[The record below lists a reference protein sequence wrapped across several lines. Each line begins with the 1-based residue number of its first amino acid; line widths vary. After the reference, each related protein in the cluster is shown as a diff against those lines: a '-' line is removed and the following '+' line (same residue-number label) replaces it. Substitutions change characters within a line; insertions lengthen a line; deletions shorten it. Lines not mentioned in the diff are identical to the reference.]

1 MAYDKNRGRAA
12 GTPSFYKTVGQKHTH
27 GENTGEWTR
36 EQRARHEEGDFKPR
50 APKGGERFDAPKDFK
65 RDDRRPARPDNRGN
79 YEHGG
84 APARGTRNRSVSPDR
99 PIYQDAFEG
108 APEFERRPAPARAQ
122 RFDERRPAPA
132 RAQSFDEHRPAPLR
146 EPRFEERR
154 PATMRE
160 PRFDEHRPA
169 PMPAP
174 RFDERRPA
182 PVPPMPAPQ
191 APELIENIIVGRNPI
206 REAVKNGRELERI
219 LVQRG
224 ELSGSAREIV
234 AKARERHIVVQEVDK
249 ARLDAI
255 YPNHQGMI
263 AYASA
268 ASYSTVDEMFAD
280 AEAKGEKPFLIVL
293 DGITD
298 PHNLGAIIRTAE
310 CVGAHGVIIQQRRS
324 VGLTPAA
331 VKAAAGAAEYMK
343 VAKVV
348 NITRTLAELKERGV
362 WVIGADMDGQKLSET
377 DLTGAT
383 ALVIGA
389 EGEGISRLVK
399 DECDLTVA
407 LPMRGHIDS
416 LNASV
421 AAGVL
426 MYAVRTARG
435 D

>member
-84 APARGTRNRSVSPDR
+84 TPARGTRNRSVSPDR

-132 RAQSFDEHRPAPLR
+132 RTQSFDEHRPAPMR
-146 EPRFEERR
+146 EPHFEERR
-154 PATMRE
+154 PAPMRE

-174 RFDERRPA
+174 RFDERRHA

-191 APELIENIIVGRNPI
+191 DPELIENIIVGRNPI

-268 ASYSTVDEMFAD
+268 ASYSTVDDMFAD

>member
-65 RDDRRPARPDNRGN
+65 RDDRRPARPDNRGH

-84 APARGTRNRSVSPDR
+84 VPARGTRNRSVSPDR

-122 RFDERRPAPA
+122 RFDE
-132 RAQSFDEHRPAPLR
+132 HRPAPMR
-146 EPRFEERR
+146 EPHFEERR
-154 PATMRE
+154 PAPMRE
-160 PRFDEHRPA
+160 PRFNEHRPA

-191 APELIENIIVGRNPI
+191 DPELIENIIVGRNPI

-268 ASYSTVDEMFAD
+268 ASYSTVDDMFAD

-426 MYAVRTARG
+426 MYEIARARAK
-435 D
+435 

>member
-65 RDDRRPARPDNRGN
+65 RDDRRPARPDNRGH
-79 YEHGG
+79 YEYGG

-146 EPRFEERR
+146 EPRF
-154 PATMRE
+154 
-160 PRFDEHRPA
+160 DEHRPA

-191 APELIENIIVGRNPI
+191 DPELIENIIVGRNPI

-268 ASYSTVDEMFAD
+268 ASYSTVDDMFAD

>member
-36 EQRARHEEGDFKPR
+36 EQRARHEDGDFKPR

-65 RDDRRPARPDNRGN
+65 RDDRRPARPDNRGH

-132 RAQSFDEHRPAPLR
+132 RTQSFDERRPAPMR
-146 EPRFEERR
+146 EPHFEERR
-154 PATMRE
+154 PAPMRE

-191 APELIENIIVGRNPI
+191 DPELIENIIVGRNPI

-268 ASYSTVDEMFAD
+268 ASYSTVDDMFAD

-362 WVIGADMDGQKLSET
+362 WVIGADMDGQ
-377 DLTGAT
+377 
-383 ALVIGA
+383 
-389 EGEGISRLVK
+389 
-399 DECDLTVA
+399 
-407 LPMRGHIDS
+407 
-416 LNASV
+416 
-421 AAGVL
+421 
-426 MYAVRTARG
+426 
-435 D
+435 

>member
-99 PIYQDAFEG
+99 PIYQDAFES

-122 RFDERRPAPA
+122 RFDERRPAPM
-132 RAQSFDEHRPAPLR
+132 R
-146 EPRFEERR
+146 EPHFEERR
-154 PATMRE
+154 PAPMREPHFEERRPAPMRE
-160 PRFDEHRPA
+160 PRFDAHRPA

-174 RFDERRPA
+174 RFDERSPA

-191 APELIENIIVGRNPI
+191 DPELIENIIVGRNPI

-268 ASYSTVDEMFAD
+268 ASYSTVDDMFAD

>member
-65 RDDRRPARPDNRGN
+65 RDDRRPARPDNRGH

-132 RAQSFDEHRPAPLR
+132 RTQSFDEHRPAPMR

-154 PATMRE
+154 PAPLRE
-160 PRFDEHRPA
+160 
-169 PMPAP
+169 P

-191 APELIENIIVGRNPI
+191 DPELIENIIVGRNPI

-268 ASYSTVDEMFAD
+268 ASYSTVDDMFAD

>member
-1 MAYDKNRGRAA
+1 
-12 GTPSFYKTVGQKHTH
+12 
-27 GENTGEWTR
+27 
-36 EQRARHEEGDFKPR
+36 
-50 APKGGERFDAPKDFK
+50 
-65 RDDRRPARPDNRGN
+65 
-79 YEHGG
+79 
-84 APARGTRNRSVSPDR
+84 
-99 PIYQDAFEG
+99 
-108 APEFERRPAPARAQ
+108 
-122 RFDERRPAPA
+122 
-132 RAQSFDEHRPAPLR
+132 
-146 EPRFEERR
+146 
-154 PATMRE
+154 
-160 PRFDEHRPA
+160 
-169 PMPAP
+169 MP
-174 RFDERRPA
+174 
-182 PVPPMPAPQ
+182 PP
-191 APELIENIIVGRNPI
+191 
-206 REAVKNGRELERI
+206 
-219 LVQRG
+219 
-224 ELSGSAREIV
+224 
-234 AKARERHIVVQEVDK
+234 
-249 ARLDAI
+249 
-255 YPNHQGMI
+255 
-263 AYASA
+263 
-268 ASYSTVDEMFAD
+268 ASYSTVDDMFAD
-280 AEAKGEKPFLIVL
+280 AETKGEKPFLIVL

>member
-65 RDDRRPARPDNRGN
+65 RDDRRPARPDNRGH

-122 RFDERRPAPA
+122 RFDERRPAPM
-132 RAQSFDEHRPAPLR
+132 R
-146 EPRFEERR
+146 EPHFEERR
-154 PATMRE
+154 PAPMRE

-169 PMPAP
+169 PLREP

-191 APELIENIIVGRNPI
+191 DPELIENIIVGRNPI

-268 ASYSTVDEMFAD
+268 ASYSTVDDMFAD

>member
-65 RDDRRPARPDNRGN
+65 RDDRRPARPDNRGH

-84 APARGTRNRSVSPDR
+84 APAHGTRNRSVSPDR

-132 RAQSFDEHRPAPLR
+132 RTQSFDERRPAP
-146 EPRFEERR
+146 
-154 PATMRE
+154 MRE

-169 PMPAP
+169 PLREP

-191 APELIENIIVGRNPI
+191 DPELIENIIVGRNPI

-268 ASYSTVDEMFAD
+268 ASYSTVDDMFAD

>member
-65 RDDRRPARPDNRGN
+65 RDDRRPARPDNRGH
-79 YEHGG
+79 YEHGS

-99 PIYQDAFEG
+99 PIYQDAFES
-108 APEFERRPAPARAQ
+108 APEFERRPTPARAQ
-122 RFDERRPAPA
+122 RFDERRPAPM
-132 RAQSFDEHRPAPLR
+132 REPHFEERRPAPLR
-146 EPRFEERR
+146 EPRF
-154 PATMRE
+154 
-160 PRFDEHRPA
+160 DNHRPA

-191 APELIENIIVGRNPI
+191 DPELIENIIVGRNPI

-268 ASYSTVDEMFAD
+268 ASYSTVDDMFAD

>member
-65 RDDRRPARPDNRGN
+65 RDDRRPARPDNRGH

-84 APARGTRNRSVSPDR
+84 APSRGTRNRSVSPDR
-99 PIYQDAFEG
+99 PIYQDAFES

-122 RFDERRPAPA
+122 RFDERRPAPM
-132 RAQSFDEHRPAPLR
+132 R
-146 EPRFEERR
+146 EPHFEERR
-154 PATMRE
+154 PAPMRE

-191 APELIENIIVGRNPI
+191 DPELIENIIVGRNPI

-268 ASYSTVDEMFAD
+268 ASYSTVDDMFAD

>member
-65 RDDRRPARPDNRGN
+65 RDDRRPARPDNRGH

-84 APARGTRNRSVSPDR
+84 VPARGTRNRSVSPDR

-122 RFDERRPAPA
+122 RFDE
-132 RAQSFDEHRPAPLR
+132 HRPAPMR
-146 EPRFEERR
+146 EPHFEERR
-154 PATMRE
+154 PAPMRE

-191 APELIENIIVGRNPI
+191 DPELIENIIVGRNPI

-268 ASYSTVDEMFAD
+268 ASYSTVDDMFAD

-348 NITRTLAELKERGV
+348 NITRTLAELRERGV
-362 WVIGADMDGQKLSET
+362 WVIGADMNGQKLSET

>member
-65 RDDRRPARPDNRGN
+65 RDDRRPARPDNRGH

-99 PIYQDAFEG
+99 PIYQDAFES

-122 RFDERRPAPA
+122 RFDERRPAPM
-132 RAQSFDEHRPAPLR
+132 R
-146 EPRFEERR
+146 EPHFEERR
-154 PATMRE
+154 PAPMRE

-191 APELIENIIVGRNPI
+191 DPELIENIIVGRNPI

-268 ASYSTVDEMFAD
+268 ASYSTVDDMFAD
-280 AEAKGEKPFLIVL
+280 AEAKSEKPFLIVL

>member
-65 RDDRRPARPDNRGN
+65 RDDRRPARPDNRGH

-84 APARGTRNRSVSPDR
+84 VPARGTRNRSVSPDR

-122 RFDERRPAPA
+122 RFDE
-132 RAQSFDEHRPAPLR
+132 HRPAPMR
-146 EPRFEERR
+146 EPHFEERR
-154 PATMRE
+154 PAPMRE

-174 RFDERRPA
+174 RFDARRPA

-191 APELIENIIVGRNPI
+191 DPELIENIIVGRNPI

-268 ASYSTVDEMFAD
+268 ASYSTVDDMFAD

-362 WVIGADMDGQKLSET
+362 WVIGADMNGQKLSET

>member
-65 RDDRRPARPDNRGN
+65 RDDRRPARPDNRGH

-84 APARGTRNRSVSPDR
+84 APSRGTRNRSVSPDR
-99 PIYQDAFEG
+99 PIYQDAFES
-108 APEFERRPAPARAQ
+108 APEFERRLAPARAQ

-132 RAQSFDEHRPAPLR
+132 RTQSFDEHRPAPMR
-146 EPRFEERR
+146 DPHFEERR
-154 PATMRE
+154 PAPLRE
-160 PRFDEHRPA
+160 PRFDGHRPA

-191 APELIENIIVGRNPI
+191 DPELIENIIVGRNPI

-268 ASYSTVDEMFAD
+268 ASYSTVDDMFAD

>member
-65 RDDRRPARPDNRGN
+65 RDDRRPARTDNRGH

-122 RFDERRPAPA
+122 RFDERRPAPM
-132 RAQSFDEHRPAPLR
+132 R
-146 EPRFEERR
+146 EPHFEERR
-154 PATMRE
+154 PAPMRE

-191 APELIENIIVGRNPI
+191 DPELIENIIVGRNPI

-224 ELSGSAREIV
+224 ELSGSAR
-234 AKARERHIVVQEVDK
+234 
-249 ARLDAI
+249 
-255 YPNHQGMI
+255 
-263 AYASA
+263 
-268 ASYSTVDEMFAD
+268 
-280 AEAKGEKPFLIVL
+280 
-293 DGITD
+293 
-298 PHNLGAIIRTAE
+298 
-310 CVGAHGVIIQQRRS
+310 
-324 VGLTPAA
+324 
-331 VKAAAGAAEYMK
+331 
-343 VAKVV
+343 
-348 NITRTLAELKERGV
+348 
-362 WVIGADMDGQKLSET
+362 
-377 DLTGAT
+377 
-383 ALVIGA
+383 
-389 EGEGISRLVK
+389 
-399 DECDLTVA
+399 
-407 LPMRGHIDS
+407 
-416 LNASV
+416 
-421 AAGVL
+421 
-426 MYAVRTARG
+426 
-435 D
+435 

>member
-65 RDDRRPARPDNRGN
+65 RDDRRPARTDNRGH

-122 RFDERRPAPA
+122 RFDERRPAPM
-132 RAQSFDEHRPAPLR
+132 R
-146 EPRFEERR
+146 EPHFEERR
-154 PATMRE
+154 PAPMRE

-191 APELIENIIVGRNPI
+191 DPELIENIIVGRNPI

-268 ASYSTVDEMFAD
+268 ASYSTVDDMFAD

>member
-65 RDDRRPARPDNRGN
+65 RDDRRPARPDNSSH
-79 YEHGG
+79 YEYGG

-146 EPRFEERR
+146 EPHFEERR
-154 PATMRE
+154 PALMRE
-160 PRFDEHRPA
+160 PRFDNHRPA

-191 APELIENIIVGRNPI
+191 DPELIENIIVGRNPI

-268 ASYSTVDEMFAD
+268 ASYSTVDDMFAD

-298 PHNLGAIIRTAE
+298 PHNLGAIIRSAE

>member
-50 APKGGERFDAPKDFK
+50 APKGGERFDAPKNFK

-84 APARGTRNRSVSPDR
+84 APARGTRNHSVSPDR

-108 APEFERRPAPARAQ
+108 ALEFERRPAPARAQ

-132 RAQSFDEHRPAPLR
+132 RTQSFDEHRPAPLR

-154 PATMRE
+154 PAPMRE

-191 APELIENIIVGRNPI
+191 DPELIENIIVGRNPI

-268 ASYSTVDEMFAD
+268 ASYSTVDDMFAD

>member
-65 RDDRRPARPDNRGN
+65 RDDRRPARPDNRGH

-132 RAQSFDEHRPAPLR
+132 RAQSFDEHRPAPMR
-146 EPRFEERR
+146 EQHFEERR
-154 PATMRE
+154 PAPMRE

-174 RFDERRPA
+174 QD
-182 PVPPMPAPQ
+182 
-191 APELIENIIVGRNPI
+191 PELIENIIVGRNPI

-268 ASYSTVDEMFAD
+268 ANYSTVDDMFAD

>member
-65 RDDRRPARPDNRGN
+65 RDDRRPARPDNRGH

-84 APARGTRNRSVSPDR
+84 AQARGTRNRSVSPDR

-132 RAQSFDEHRPAPLR
+132 RAQSFDEHRPAPMR
-146 EPRFEERR
+146 EPHFEERR
-154 PATMRE
+154 PAPMRE

-174 RFDERRPA
+174 QD
-182 PVPPMPAPQ
+182 
-191 APELIENIIVGRNPI
+191 PELIENIIVGRNPI

-268 ASYSTVDEMFAD
+268 ASYSTVDDMFAD

>member
-132 RAQSFDEHRPAPLR
+132 RTQSFDEHRPAPLR
-146 EPRFEERR
+146 EPHFEERR
-154 PATMRE
+154 PAPMRE

-169 PMPAP
+169 PLREP

-191 APELIENIIVGRNPI
+191 DPELIENIIVGRNPI

-268 ASYSTVDEMFAD
+268 ASYSTVDDMFAD

>member
-12 GTPSFYKTVGQKHTH
+12 GTPSFYKTVGQKRTH

-65 RDDRRPARPDNRGN
+65 RDDRRPARPDNRGH

-132 RAQSFDEHRPAPLR
+132 RTQSFDEHRPAPMR
-146 EPRFEERR
+146 EPHFEERR
-154 PATMRE
+154 PAPMRE
-160 PRFDEHRPA
+160 PRFDNHRPA

-191 APELIENIIVGRNPI
+191 DLELIENIIVGRNPI

-268 ASYSTVDEMFAD
+268 ASYSTVDDMFAD

>member
-65 RDDRRPARPDNRGN
+65 RDDRRPARPDNRGH

-84 APARGTRNRSVSPDR
+84 VPARGTRNRSVSPDR

-122 RFDERRPAPA
+122 RFDE
-132 RAQSFDEHRPAPLR
+132 HRPAPMR
-146 EPRFEERR
+146 EPHFEERR
-154 PATMRE
+154 PAPMRE

-182 PVPPMPAPQ
+182 PVPPMPAPHD
-191 APELIENIIVGRNPI
+191 PELIENIIVGRNPI

-268 ASYSTVDEMFAD
+268 ASYSTVDDMFAD

-362 WVIGADMDGQKLSET
+362 WVIGADMNGQKLSET

>member
-36 EQRARHEEGDFKPR
+36 EQRARHDEGDFKPR

-65 RDDRRPARPDNRGN
+65 RDDRRPARPDNRGH
-79 YEHGG
+79 YEYGG

-132 RAQSFDEHRPAPLR
+132 RAQSFDEHRSVPLR
-146 EPRFEERR
+146 EPHFEERR
-154 PATMRE
+154 PT
-160 PRFDEHRPA
+160 

-191 APELIENIIVGRNPI
+191 DPELIENIIVGRNPI

-268 ASYSTVDEMFAD
+268 ASYSTVDDMFAD